1 MSPPSRSDSGYAASQ
16 SGASLPPPDRPGIG
30 DRHDV
35 AVAVDLVVVHH
46 QVTADH
52 ARDLLTAH
60 AARCGLDLDHLA
72 SEVID
77 RGASI
82 VSRRSTTRP

>member
-1 MSPPSRSDSGYAASQ
+1 MSAPSPSDSGYAASP
-16 SGASLPPPDRPGIG
+16 SGASLLPPVRPGIS

-35 AVAVDLVVVHH
+35 AVAVDLVMVHH
-46 QVTADH
+46 KVTADH

-60 AARCGLDLDHLA
+60 AARCGLDLGQLA

-82 VSRRSTTRP
+82 VSRRSTACP